1 MVFHSGK
8 HRLQPILFDKLPVPI
23 FKYSMKS
30 CLMALH
36 ANCISDLYRKYDTN
50 NNAARFQCGILHVH
64 SKMDIHKRKK
74 QDSMDFW
81 GTKSKF
87 CV

>member
-1 MVFHSGK
+1 MISD
-8 HRLQPILFDKLPVPI
+8 RNAEITEI
-23 FKYSMKS
+23 T
-30 CLMALH
+30 AIANA
-36 ANCISDLYRKYDTN
+36 ANCKIYIIDLKMFRFYGTN

-64 SKMDIHKRKK
+64 SKMDIHKRKE